1 MEVFAAVFQTLG
13 GAVSSL
19 RRSGGLSVTVTEV
32 MSSIK
37 KTDWMYAVVMA
48 CSIIGLI
55 LYL

>member
-1 MEVFAAVFQTLG
+1 MEVFAAVFQTFG

-19 RRSGGLSVTVTEV
+19 RRSGGLSFPVTEV

-48 CSIIGLI
+48 SSIIGLI